1 MGQGHM
7 DGGLKQNQAPNRK
20 DRSWPAGS
28 SGLMSK
34 SPVLARL
41 FADGALGRLLQPAVE
56 GEANLMTT
64 DLWYLALTAMLT
76 AALWIPYIICQ
87 VMTNGPLSAENYVDP
102 APRPVPLWG
111 QRAHRAYL
119 NAVECFAP
127 FAALVI
133 VAQIAGKANGMT
145 AFWAMSFFW
154 LRLAHAIVYWTAIP
168 YLRTVLF
175 TLGFVC
181 VAGIFWQVIK

>member
-1 MGQGHM
+1 LLTALFG
-7 DGGLKQNQAPNRK
+7 
-20 DRSWPAGS
+20 DRSNPP
-28 SGLMSK
+28 SK
-34 SPVLARL
+34 
-41 FADGALGRLLQPAVE
+41 G
-56 GEANLMTT
+56 ANLMTT

-87 VMTNGPLSAENYVDP
+87 VRTNGPLSGENYVDP

-133 VAQIAGKANGMT
+133 VAQIGGKANGMT

-154 LRLAHAIVYWTAIP
+154 LRLAHAIVYWAAIP

-181 VAGIFWQVIK
+181 VAGVFWQVVK